1 MTRADSRL
9 LRARLLAQAVVVI
22 PMLILFLTL
31 SSCSSIQVE
40 TSAKLAL
47 ETQLADALLQAG
59 TPQEVV
65 LTAELTEQEAERVL
79 QALSVYTAVR
89 GSWDA
94 YAQNPQQLVL
104 YPNILTSDYARLY
117 AEYQVVYQI
126 VQAHWQEYPPAQ
138 RAQLLGYHS
147 QATAIHAHV
156 QTLLVEQQRADTV
169 AAVLDLGLTLV
180 KIAAAI

>member
-1 MTRADSRL
+1 MRRADSRL
-9 LRARLLAQAVVVI
+9 LRARLFVQAAVVI
-22 PMLILFLTL
+22 PMLILFLAL
-31 SSCSSIQVE
+31 SSCSSTQVA

-47 ETQLADALLQAG
+47 EARLADTLLQAG

-89 GSWDA
+89 GSWDT
-94 YAQNPQQLVL
+94 YAQNPQQVVL

-138 RAQLLGYHS
+138 QAMLLSYHG
-147 QATAIHAHV
+147 QASAIHAHV

-169 AAVLDLGLTLV
+169 ATVLDLGLTLV
-180 KIAAAI
+180 KLAAAI